1 MAIFPSQQCN
11 HILII
16 PYPSQGHMVALLDLV
31 HRLCTLFNLTITI
44 LVTPKNLPALTPLL
58 QLHPTLKTLI
68 LPFPSNPSIPLRH
81 RKFQGPSSS
90 FISNC
95 NDGCALEFLPAS
107 PLWFRSQP
115 IATCRH
121 FV

>member
-68 LPFPSNPSIPLRH
+68 LPFPSNPSIPQAS
-81 RKFQGPSSS
+81 KIQGPSSS

-107 PLWFRSQP
+107 PLLVPVTP